1 MDAWIILL
9 IVAAI
14 LVAVEVASQQ
24 VWTFVL
30 AFGCVVAAVLS
41 VCGLPLL
48 WLLGITAALSIVFY
62 IVMIPVMNRWQASAR
77 RRSGKEGRTGMDALL
92 GRVAI
97 VTHDIRPGHLGRARI
112 DGDYW
117 QVRIPGCNQ
126 VVLRDTEVVVTAYDS
141 IILTAELKK

>member
-1 MDAWIILL
+1 MEAWIILL
-9 IVAAI
+9 IIAAI
-14 LVAVEVASQQ
+14 LVAIEVATQQ

-30 AFGCVVAAVLS
+30 AFGCIAAALLS
-41 VCGLPLL
+41 VFGVPLL
-48 WLLGITAALSIVFY
+48 WLLGITALLSVLFY
-62 IVMIPVMNRWQASAR
+62 IVMIPVMNRWQERAR
-77 RRSGKEGRTGMDALL
+77 RRSGREGRTGMEALL

-117 QVRIPGCNQ
+117 QVRIPGCNH
-126 VVLRDTEVVVTAYDS
+126 VVVRDTEVVVTAYDS